1 MDAQFLTDSTSVVG
15 TSANAS
21 LHFETSDGPHD
32 VTPHAVDNTFV
43 AVAPD
48 GKHFATY
55 GWGGYLE
62 VWDSSTRQRLN
73 YISTKQSVTSHARFI
88 GLDDI
93 VCVGTDGRVLRWSP
107 ARGLSTITNFGQAIR
122 TFRVLTQGSRLIAAL
137 ADGSLFLTSLD
148 GTASRIGT
156 QSEPAHYLQDS
167 NDGKWLATGNRDG
180 TVAMYDTHTWKTSI
194 LLRTSGAIR
203 HMAISPSN
211 AMLVIAT
218 RMGMVHI
225 GRAQGK
231 DDVDWNTAQITWSKL
246 STRPR
251 YVSFTPSGDILM
263 IACSDGVVW
272 FHSIADGRWIYFPS
286 GSADLTVVR
295 PSHDGRF
302 AITADSAG
310 RLLIIDLD
318 LVRSSFKSSLNN

>member
-1 MDAQFLTDSTSVVG
+1 
-15 TSANAS
+15 
-21 LHFETSDGPHD
+21 
-32 VTPHAVDNTFV
+32 
-43 AVAPD
+43 
-48 GKHFATY
+48 
-55 GWGGYLE
+55 
-62 VWDSSTRQRLN
+62 
-73 YISTKQSVTSHARFI
+73 
-88 GLDDI
+88 
-93 VCVGTDGRVLRWSP
+93 
-107 ARGLSTITNFGQAIR
+107 
-122 TFRVLTQGSRLIAAL
+122 
-137 ADGSLFLTSLD
+137 
-148 GTASRIGT
+148 
-156 QSEPAHYLQDS
+156 
-167 NDGKWLATGNRDG
+167 
-180 TVAMYDTHTWKTSI
+180 
-194 LLRTSGAIR
+194 
-203 HMAISPSN
+203 MAISPSN